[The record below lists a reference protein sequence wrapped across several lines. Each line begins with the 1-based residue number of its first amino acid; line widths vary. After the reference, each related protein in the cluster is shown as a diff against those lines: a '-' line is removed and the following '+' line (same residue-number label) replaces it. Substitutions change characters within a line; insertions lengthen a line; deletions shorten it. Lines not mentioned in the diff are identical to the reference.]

1 MKWNNKTTIYIGPFV
16 RSKMFCAM
24 FHFLNKF
31 NWSMW
36 GYPKIQSQSLLLN
49 QSTCVQTNLHRR
61 ITPQPTMAVGCNDIC
76 ADSTRYNSQ
85 TSFPLL
91 LLFPACHWFPVLLPT
106 SNGMKTNPVYFTFPK
121 FKFFIIN
128 THDLVFFVHQ
138 WNLLLKSIRSIS
150 GSFLPSLS
158 YFILPSWFLFKYHFL
173 FWWYPSF
180 LKCIHD
186 FSSFCFQFLFVSSAL
201 KMTYFFHN
209 VLFLS
214 LFFAHLFSFFVVHTF
229 FQFSYISFFILF
241 LFHIL
246 SFIFLLFINFLS

>member
-1 MKWNNKTTIYIGPFV
+1 MERKNRTTIYAGPFV
-16 RSKMFCAM
+16 RSKMFCVM

-61 ITPQPTMAVGCNDIC
+61 IPPQPTMAVGCNDIC
-76 ADSTRYNSQ
+76 ADSTRYNGQ

-91 LLFPACHWFPVLLPT
+91 LLFPACHWFPVLLPS

-138 WNLLLKSIRSIS
+138 WNLLLKPIRSIS
-150 GSFLPSLS
+150 CFFFQVFLILFCLLDSYLNIIS
-158 YFILPSWFLFKYHFL
+158 YFQGIHLSWSVFTIFYLSVFSFCLYRRHLKWRISFTMFFFFLFA
-173 FWWYPSF
+173 
-180 LKCIHD
+180 
-186 FSSFCFQFLFVSSAL
+186 Q
-201 KMTYFFHN
+201 
-209 VLFLS
+209 
-214 LFFAHLFSFFVVHTF
+214 LFSFFVVHTF
-229 FQFSYISFFILF
+229 FQFSYISFFLNRLPSYLF
-241 LFHIL
+241 I
-246 SFIFLLFINFLS
+246 LLFFILKF